1 MKLCDLVESAG
12 LTCDETS
19 DLDIAAITADSREV
33 TPGSCYVAV
42 CGVSVDGHEFIDAAV
57 RSGASAIV
65 CQHAP
70 TRRLSVPCIV
80 VDDTR
85 VALGLLAQAIHGWPA
100 RQLTCIGITGTN
112 GKTTIAHLIDSVL
125 RGVGITTAMFGT
137 ISYHVAGEVIPA
149 KTTTPDACQL
159 AAMMARA
166 VEAGATHLVMEVSS
180 HALMQHRTA
189 GVEFDVA
196 VFTNLTGDHLD
207 YHGSMDAYREAK
219 AMLFASLAPS
229 AVAILNRDDPSSEAM
244 ASVTDARI
252 VWYGLS
258 PAADIYARI
267 REVTSQGSA
276 FETITPTGA
285 FSMDTPLIG
294 RHNLFNTLAAF
305 IACESVGVA
314 RDDVVAQLR
323 TVDCVPGRLERV
335 CCDAPFQ
342 VFVDY
347 AHTDDALANV
357 LGSLRPITTG
367 QLIVVFGCGGDR
379 DRTKRPRMARVARDL
394 ADRMIVTTDNPRS
407 EDPQQ
412 IIEDML
418 GPFDPTTR
426 SRILVELD
434 RRQAIRRAIAGAREG
449 DVVLIAGKGHET
461 YQILGDVRTN
471 FDDVAEAN
479 AALTRE
485 QQP

>member
-1 MKLCDLVESAG
+1 MKLCDLLESAG
-12 LTCDETS
+12 LISGETS
-19 DLDIAAITADSREV
+19 DVDIATVTADSREV

-42 CGVSVDGHEFIDAAV
+42 CGVSVDGHAFIDAAV
-57 RSGASAIV
+57 ESGASAIV
-65 CQHAP
+65 CQTIP
-70 TRRLSVPCIV
+70 RRRPSVPCIV
-80 VDDTR
+80 ADDTR
-85 VALGLLAQAIHGWPA
+85 IALGLLAQAFHGWPA

-125 RGVGITTAMFGT
+125 RGAGITTAMFGT

-166 VEAGATHLVMEVSS
+166 VEGGASHLVMEVSS
-180 HALMQHRTA
+180 HALIQHRTA
-189 GVEFDVA
+189 GMEFDVA
-196 VFTNLTGDHLD
+196 VFTNLSGDHLD

-219 AMLFASLAPS
+219 AMLFASLARS

-244 ASVTDARI
+244 AAVTGARI

-258 PAADIYARI
+258 PAADVYARI
-267 REVTSQGSA
+267 REVTSQGSD

-285 FSMDTPLIG
+285 FSMHTPLIG

-305 IACESVGVA
+305 IACESVGVP
-314 RDDVVAQLR
+314 RDEVVAQLR
-323 TVDCVPGRLERV
+323 TVDCVPGRLEQV
-335 CCDAPFQ
+335 CSDAPFQ

-357 LGSLRPITTG
+357 LGSLRPITQG
-367 QLIVVFGCGGDR
+367 HLIVVFGCGGDR

-394 ADRMIVTTDNPRS
+394 TDRMIVTTDNPRS

-412 IIEDML
+412 IVEDML
-418 GPFDPTTR
+418 GPFDPMTR
-426 SRILVELD
+426 SRIVVELD
-434 RRQAIRRAIAGAREG
+434 RRQAIHRAIAGARAG

-479 AALTRE
+479 AALTQE
-485 QQP
+485 QQS